1 MQVSRDVIRD
11 LWALC
16 EAGEASEDSRRLVDA
31 FLAQDTELAATLRSD
46 AGTLASPPPS
56 LPVSHEAET
65 LSRMKQRLNRR
76 SPLRL
81 LALALTGLAIARFI
95 EQTTFVT
102 LPVEVIG
109 LSLRVRVSREPRTA
123 TGRAPSG
130 GQLATVRRRTRA
142 CSVRPLLYG
151 NGASTRS
158 RRCPRR

>member
-109 LSLRVRVSREPRTA
+109 LSIAAVAGSIGYGWHTRYLQRRAVFTTSP
-123 TGRAPSG
+123 GRSH
-130 GQLATVRRRTRA
+130 LA
-142 CSVRPLLYG
+142 
-151 NGASTRS
+151 
-158 RRCPRR
+158 